1 MLVTDR
7 NQHGATLLLAQLHGA
22 AHQLHHQ
29 HTSLHR
35 PLALQD
41 CVKKLCARSPP
52 QLPLTQL
59 LQN

>member
-1 MLVTDR
+1 MLIMDYD
-7 NQHGATLLLAQLHGA
+7 QHGATLLLAQLHGV

-29 HTSLHR
+29 HTSLHH

-41 CVKKLCARSPP
+41 CVKKLCVHSAP
-52 QLPLTQL
+52 QLPLTR